1 MLSLG
6 CHACARVFAGQQSG
20 NMFIA
25 LGEKDIEDQVTL
37 QAQWL

>member
-1 MLSLG
+1 MRVPG
-6 CHACARVFAGQQSG
+6 CLPGQQSG

-25 LGEKDIEDQVTL
+25 FADGKDIEDQVTL